1 MSLIKLTR
9 FPLIPVLCDKPR
21 PPPVP
26 YPALAAANR
35 RRRPPS
41 IRTTVGRLTPVARFS
56 AEARTPVT
64 PPIPPRATRAPTLM
78 PKLSNGITTA
88 STARIP
94 TLIDP
99 DGPGGRPLTLIQS
112 WAILYY
118 LAEKTGKLIPG
129 DPLARARTYQ
139 WLGEAASDM
148 APTAQNIF
156 FLGNRMPEK
165 IPPSAIKFYEDRL
178 VTQFHTADNQLART
192 PYLTGSEITVADL
205 GLYPI
210 YAGRK
215 ALIDGA
221 GLRNVSAWGERVG
234 ARPGVQKGMKLER

>member
-1 MSLIKLTR
+1 MH
-9 FPLIPVLCDKPR
+9 VLNLAQGDQKKPDYLKIN
-21 PPPVP
+21 P
-26 YPALAAANR
+26 
-35 RRRPPS
+35 
-41 IRTTVGRLTPVARFS
+41 
-56 AEARTPVT
+56 
-64 PPIPPRATRAPTLM
+64 
-78 PKLSNGITTA
+78 
-88 STARIP
+88 TARIP

-99 DGPGGRPLTLIQS
+99 DGPGGQPLTLIQS

-118 LAEKTGKLIPG
+118 LAEKTGKLIPS
-129 DPLARARTYQ
+129 DPTARARTYQ

-165 IPPSAIKFYEDRL
+165 VPPSVIKFYEDRL
-178 VTQFHTADNQLART
+178 VTQFRTADDQLAHT
-192 PYLTGSEITVADL
+192 PYLAGSEITAADL

-221 GLRNVSAWGERVG
+221 GLRNVAAWGERVG